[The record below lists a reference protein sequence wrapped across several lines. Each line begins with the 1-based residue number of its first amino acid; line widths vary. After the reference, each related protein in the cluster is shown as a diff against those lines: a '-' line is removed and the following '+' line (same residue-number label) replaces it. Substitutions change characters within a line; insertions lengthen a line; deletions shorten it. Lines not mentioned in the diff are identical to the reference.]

1 MKVAVSKW
9 GNSASVRIPAPFM
22 EALQLKLRDQV
33 EVSIE
38 NGRVIIE
45 PIRETDEFDLQVLI
59 AQLTPENL
67 HGEIDFGAPQGNE
80 SL

>member
-22 EALQLKLRDQV
+22 EALQLKLKDKV
-33 EVSIE
+33 EVTVE

-45 PIRETDEFDLQVLI
+45 PIRETDEFDLDSLI
-59 AQLTPENL
+59 NRLTPDNR
-67 HGEIDFGAPQGNE
+67 HGEIDFGAPVGNE